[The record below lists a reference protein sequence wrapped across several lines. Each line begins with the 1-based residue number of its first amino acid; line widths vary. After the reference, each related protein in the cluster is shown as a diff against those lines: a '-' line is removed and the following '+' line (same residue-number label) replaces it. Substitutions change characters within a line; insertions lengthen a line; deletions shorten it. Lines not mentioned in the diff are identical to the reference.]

1 MSNNRNASECSKYSD
16 HSDGPVRVDEFGS
29 LSMRIALAHDH
40 LNQFGGAEQV
50 LKVFSDMY
58 PDALIYTLLHDERA
72 IDSMFRPD
80 RIRASWLAQV
90 PGARFFFRWML
101 PVMPSAVESLTI
113 TDADVI
119 LSSAS
124 ALIKGILTH
133 PGTLHVC
140 YCHTP
145 TRYLWS
151 DAHQYIEELHYPRVF
166 KRMLPM
172 FLSRLRIWDWHAA
185 QRVDRFVANSRFVAE
200 RIRVYYHR
208 EASVIY
214 PPVDV
219 AAFNTIGRG
228 DRGNY
233 FLLISRLR
241 PYKRIDLAITAF
253 SKMNIPLVII
263 GTGAEEIHLKLKAR
277 AEEKNITFLGR
288 VGEQEKRRWLVRA
301 RALIH
306 PQEEDFGITAVE
318 AMAAGTPVICYGSG
332 GVRETVIPGVTGVYF
347 DEQTWEA
354 LADAVIR
361 FNDAEFDPERIR
373 KHAEQFSRER
383 FEREMREYLAY
394 AWEEFLMGKRRV

>member
-1 MSNNRNASECSKYSD
+1 
-16 HSDGPVRVDEFGS
+16 
-29 LSMRIALAHDH
+29 MRIALAHDH

-50 LKVFSDMY
+50 LKVLSDMY
-58 PDALIYTLLHDERA
+58 PDAPIYTLLHDPQA
-72 IDSMFRPD
+72 IDSMFAPE
-80 RIRASWLAQV
+80 RIRSSYLARL

-101 PVMPSAVESLTI
+101 PLMPSAVESLAI
-113 TDADVI
+113 PDVDVI

-124 ALIKGILTH
+124 ALMKGIVIH
-133 PGTLHVC
+133 PGVLHVC

-151 DAHQYIEELHYPRVF
+151 DAHAYLEELRYPRALKKF
-166 KRMLPM
+166 LPL
-172 FLSRLRIWDWHAA
+172 FLSRLRMWDWHAA
-185 QRVDRFVANSRFVAE
+185 QRVHRFVANSRFIAE
-200 RIRVYYHR
+200 RIRTYYHR
-208 EASVIY
+208 EATVIY

-219 AAFNTIGRG
+219 AAFDHIVSG
-228 DRGNY
+228 DRGKY

-253 SKMNIPLVII
+253 AKMNIPLVII

-277 AEEKNITFLGR
+277 AEGKNITFLGR
-288 VGEQEKRRWLVRA
+288 VSEQEKCRWLGRA

-318 AMAAGTPVICYGSG
+318 AMAAGTPVICYGAG
-332 GVRETVIPGVTGVYF
+332 GARETVIPGVTGVYF

-361 FNDAEFDPERIR
+361 FDDAAFDSGRIR
-373 KHAEQFSRER
+373 AHADQFSRER
-383 FEREMREYLAY
+383 FEREMREYVNN
-394 AWEEFLMGKRRV
+394 AWEEFVAGKRRV